1 MIYNNES
8 MIVCDKV
15 SSLFLALHIR
25 TTEND
30 RYITFNGTY
39 FSFKT
44 FVHLNVLSNTNV
56 VAINS
61 NALFQKGQQFSEDQ
75 LCELKYGTGFQFR
88 KYPLLTVSTTTT
100 PNKVNWN
107 ILVSGVLFLSLTCC
121 CCKLRHIRHMTHS
134 LIQTEF
140 VILQSSTKTPPLV
153 SIMRPASDSPL
164 EWQKPSNWCI
174 GFV

>member
-1 MIYNNES
+1 MINNNES

-44 FVHLNVLSNTNV
+44 FVNLNVLSHTNF

-61 NALFQKGQQFSEDQ
+61 NSLFQKGNNFPKTSFVNWNMEPDFSLGNTLFLPWVQQLRQIKWIEI
-75 LCELKYGTGFQFR
+75 FQFR
-88 KYPLLTVSTTTT
+88 EY
-100 PNKVNWN
+100 
-107 ILVSGVLFLSLTCC
+107 
-121 CCKLRHIRHMTHS
+121 
-134 LIQTEF
+134 
-140 VILQSSTKTPPLV
+140 SSC
-153 SIMRPASDSPL
+153 R
-164 EWQKPSNWCI
+164 
-174 GFV
+174 